1 VVRNDSIVHRSIEQ
15 QHYFNCPYQLA
26 IYPNNVRD
34 GQMDRPDSAVV
45 SSFQLIEGDL
55 ICLATDGLWDNL
67 SDSLLL
73 SLLNKKIQVRCFFWF
88 I

>member
-1 VVRNDSIVHRSIEQ
+1 VRNENIVHRSVEQ

-26 IYPNNVRD
+26 IYPKNIKNE
-34 GQMDRPDSAVV
+34 QIDRPDAAFIN
-45 SSFQLIEGDL
+45 SFQLIEGDL

-73 SLLNKKIQVRCFFWF
+73 SLLNKKIQVK
-88 I
+88 IYLLLI